1 MSYENHPGSFP
12 VSHETGSSHAEHEPP
27 SPGVIQTKPIRLAL
41 ACNQCRKRKV
51 RCDAQY
57 PSCRNCIVRG
67 DVCETSDPRKPGN
80 FPAVRRRAASTRYF
94 PSKTRGGEVE
104 KTHTPQVQSSLT
116 AVPPAVVAG
125 AVSSINSVL
134 NPTGPSPDNLVNHT
148 PASARRSSKSSAVP
162 VPPSVSPA
170 TSSWRTTQS
179 ERLGEDHFS
188 WQSRAYQDCAEAQ
201 GQDVVQEHDPVEQ
214 NSAVTPNEEAAGTDD
229 STNNRSK
236 HLGASSVQCLF
247 NFVDLHLARYG
258 FSHATPLFKH
268 CMLHSE
274 EFPMP
279 LIPKL
284 PILPDRQ
291 DLSTHIDSFFSR
303 IWTIYPVIDRTAFEA
318 DLETVIG
325 LQTAGANAWQE
336 KVTLSHVPGIV
347 SVYAVISLGMNEIS
361 GKSDSSFDYLTAS
374 HSLHGHLTAIPYMPS
389 VQALSL
395 LALALRAIAKD
406 GQAWHII
413 GHAIRMAQSIG
424 LHKSATKHPS
434 EDGFT
439 LGFQPET
446 LRERLWWSLFGLE
459 KLMQLECGR
468 PSIIDRSYDS
478 LTVTYPASTSAE
490 HTGPYF
496 RAWIALSSIM
506 GKISN
511 RLYSHKFMGGSAE
524 LLGEVAKLDR
534 ELLEWENS
542 LPDTLKPQ
550 RALTDH
556 YGHGHQVLAAYLS
569 QQYYYAQL
577 SVLRVAVIY
586 SSSSI
591 KAEVTKNI
599 TSLPHH
605 ARLLDGALICA
616 NAARTI
622 VTQSLQL
629 EDSGLNSALLS
640 VSPTYLAAV
649 VLALGVLRQPTSRLV
664 RSDIELLASGTE
676 YVENWFLQRGVG
688 KAFTQTCTHLRER
701 IMSVFQR
708 GVGRDGHKGVGTAHV
723 AGSVEPGYEMVDGQQ
738 LGGSGEQVLHS
749 VDGGNKSSLQGMV
762 TSNMG
767 EQGTSFFG
775 GFDLEDFWNMDF
787 MVYDEENPLF
797 VQ

>member
-1 MSYENHPGSFP
+1 
-12 VSHETGSSHAEHEPP
+12 
-27 SPGVIQTKPIRLAL
+27 
-41 ACNQCRKRKV
+41 
-51 RCDAQY
+51 
-57 PSCRNCIVRG
+57 
-67 DVCETSDPRKPGN
+67 
-80 FPAVRRRAASTRYF
+80 
-94 PSKTRGGEVE
+94 
-104 KTHTPQVQSSLT
+104 
-116 AVPPAVVAG
+116 
-125 AVSSINSVL
+125 
-134 NPTGPSPDNLVNHT
+134 
-148 PASARRSSKSSAVP
+148 
-162 VPPSVSPA
+162 
-170 TSSWRTTQS
+170 
-179 ERLGEDHFS
+179 
-188 WQSRAYQDCAEAQ
+188 
-201 GQDVVQEHDPVEQ
+201 
-214 NSAVTPNEEAAGTDD
+214 
-229 STNNRSK
+229 
-236 HLGASSVQCLF
+236 
-247 NFVDLHLARYG
+247 
-258 FSHATPLFKH
+258 
-268 CMLHSE
+268 MLHTE

-284 PILPDRQ
+284 PLLPDRQ
-291 DLSTHIDSFFSR
+291 DLSTYVDGFFSR
-303 IWTIYPVIDRTAFEA
+303 IWSIYPVIDRTSFEA
-318 DLETVIG
+318 DIETILN
-325 LQTAGANAWQE
+325 LQTAGPTVWQE
-336 KVTLSHVPGIV
+336 KVTLAHVPAIV
-347 SVYAVISLGMNEIS
+347 SVYAVISLSMNEIS
-361 GKSDSSFDYLTAS
+361 GNSDSSFDYLTAS

-424 LHKSATKHPS
+424 LHKSASKHPS

-439 LGFQPET
+439 FGHQPET

-478 LTVTYPASTSAE
+478 LTVYYPASTASSE

-524 LLGEVAKLDR
+524 MLGEVANLDQ

-556 YGHGHQVLAAYLS
+556 SGHDHQILATFLS
-569 QQYYYAQL
+569 QQYYHVSHTQTQVLNNHSQILQAQL

-586 SSSSI
+586 SQRSI

-599 TSLPHH
+599 TALPHH
-605 ARLLDGALICA
+605 TRLLDGALICA

-629 EDSGLNSALLS
+629 EDSGLKSTLLS

-649 VLALGVLRQPTSRLV
+649 ILALGVLRHPTSRLV
-664 RSDIELLASGTE
+664 RSDIELLASATE
-676 YVENWFLQRGVG
+676 YVESWFLQRGFG
-688 KAFTQTCTHLRER
+688 KAFTQTCMHLRER
-701 IMSVFQR
+701 VVSVFQR
-708 GVGRDGHKGVGTAHV
+708 GRKGVGV
-723 AGSVEPGYEMVDGQQ
+723 VGGVGEVEPGYEIVEGGQV
-738 LGGSGEQVLHS
+738 GGSGEQVLNS
-749 VDGGNKSSLQGMV
+749 VDGQGVVSSNVGDQGA
-762 TSNMG
+762 
-767 EQGTSFFG
+767 ELFG
-775 GFDLEDFWNMDF
+775 GFDFEDLWNMDF